1 MTNFKFAEYLLL
13 LVFIAFVF
21 AAGIALGVI
30 HHPKIDG
37 SFDGFIQS
45 IINLLY
51 KAKNIA

>member
-1 MTNFKFAEYLLL
+1 MTNFNFAEYLLL

-21 AAGIALGVI
+21 AAGAVLGTI
-30 HHPKIDG
+30 YHPMLDG
-37 SFDGFIQS
+37 GFDSFLQS